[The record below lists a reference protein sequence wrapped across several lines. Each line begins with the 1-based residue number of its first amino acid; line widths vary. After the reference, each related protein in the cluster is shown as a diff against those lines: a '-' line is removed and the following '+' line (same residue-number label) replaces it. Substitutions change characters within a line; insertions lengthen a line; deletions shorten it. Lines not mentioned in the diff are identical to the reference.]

1 MKTSQVIAS
10 LSLVGWLALYWII
23 SLNGGF
29 MTGFGPSGPGDPN
42 GPHQINW
49 NQVRMDVAVSFAC
62 FIPILALWTPSRLL
76 LGFGAVILVPVAIL
90 GLFLLT
96 IPPLGVAILGTV
108 FVWYCAALL
117 RWGGLSHTGYPN
129 NRSPER
135 VVRRDGILDRLIVF
149 LKSKI

>member
-90 GLFLLT
+90 GLFLPPQPCMFHG
-96 IPPLGVAILGTV
+96 IPMLQRRAIRFANLPLRDTDSLHRTSMKMGC
-108 FVWYCAALL
+108 YCPPP
-117 RWGGLSHTGYPN
+117 REEP
-129 NRSPER
+129 
-135 VVRRDGILDRLIVF
+135 
-149 LKSKI
+149 